1 MFLSTLF
8 PDSFT
13 ILNLGN
19 PFQVVDTGPGPLLLL
34 LLLVL
39 LLLLPLL
46 LLLLLRPLPLLLCHF
61 SRV

>member
-34 LLLVL
+34 LPL
-39 LLLLPLL
+39 LLPPRALPLL
-46 LLLLLRPLPLLLCHF
+46 LSHF